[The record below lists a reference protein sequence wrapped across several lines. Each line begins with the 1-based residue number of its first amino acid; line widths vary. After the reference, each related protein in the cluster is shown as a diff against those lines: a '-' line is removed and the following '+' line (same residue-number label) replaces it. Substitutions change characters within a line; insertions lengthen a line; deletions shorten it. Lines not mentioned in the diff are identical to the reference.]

1 MLRSLQHFK
10 EAWETMVH
18 PRGFAFAFLVLLA
31 SKGCL
36 ATTQKSLLSRAP
48 QSVLSSASYVAP
60 GPADGSYTKAAED
73 DRIDSLPGWGKPDF
87 GLFSGMCQDAH
98 ALSAVMWASK
108 PSCMS

>member
-10 EAWETMVH
+10 ETWETMVH
-18 PRGFAFAFLVLLA
+18 PRGFAFAFLVLLG

-48 QSVLSSASYVAP
+48 QSVLSSASFVAP
-60 GPADGSYTKAAED
+60 GPTDGSCTKAAED